1 MFSIFLA
8 FVACRTRSRRRIPS
22 MSYIPEHRQKEKEKD
37 VAPAS
42 NDYPI
47 ATCVESAGV
56 NVRSGPSTNYGKIS
70 LIGYKQT
77 VYITGQSND
86 WWQVNWQGATGY
98 VKAEFFQIGGKVRAD
113 GGLNIRSGPG
123 TGYSRVSGIADG
135 ATCTVIDCASGWYK
149 VVYGGVTGWSSSDY
163 ITLVTS
169 TTPVTP
175 SGTVI
180 RQTDSRFNS
189 NIRNWGCAFMSLC
202 WIGGVNSI
210 DGCNSNYN
218 RAIQN
223 GWMRSDC
230 YINSWANICPIAN
243 AKSYQYGSASYQC
256 SSNQK
261 EILFCT
267 NSRTSSH
274 FVVGNKAHGIEYD
287 PAYDGSVAYSD
298 CKSKRI
304 YNY

>member
-1 MFSIFLA
+1 MLSLYVSLIS
-8 FVACRTRSRRRIPS
+8 CRSHAHRRHSYRTHPS
-22 MSYIPEHRQKEKEKD
+22 VTQTEEIMLS
-37 VAPAS
+37 S

-47 ATCVESAGV
+47 ATCVEPDGV
-56 NVRSGPSTNYGKIS
+56 NVRSGPSTSYGKFS
-70 LIGYKQT
+70 LIGYGQT

-98 VKAEFFQIGGKVRAD
+98 VKAEYFHIGGKVSAS

-123 TGYSRVSGIADG
+123 TGYARVSGIPDG
-135 ATCTVIDCASGWYK
+135 GTCTVIDCTNGWYK
-149 VVYGGVTGWSSSDY
+149 VSYSGVTGWSSSDY

-169 TTPVTP
+169 TAPPTP

-202 WIGGVNSI
+202 WLGGVNSI

-218 RAIQN
+218 LAINN

-230 YINSWANICPIAN
+230 YINSWANICPIAG
-243 AKSYQYGSASYQC
+243 AKSYTYGNSNYQC
-256 SSNQK
+256 ASNQK
-261 EILFCT
+261 EILYCT

-274 FVVGNKAHGIEYD
+274 YVVGNKAGGIEYD
-287 PAYDGSVAYSD
+287 PAYDGYVSYSD
-298 CKSKRI
+298 CRSKRI
-304 YNY
+304 YSY